1 MTSRRIRRV
10 ALAVPLGLPFMERL
24 LAGVLD
30 YAKKQGNWAFV
41 RAPEQLG
48 PSFEWLKHWQGD
60 GALVTVTSKRDAAI
74 ARALDMP
81 VVNLTAYLENT
92 GIPTVMVDHQEIGRL
107 AATHLLE
114 QRFHRFGYYGVRN
127 IFYSEQ
133 RRSGF
138 AGAIRQA
145 GGQCRVLEVLPLEA
159 SPGHWRRHQREL
171 DSWLKSLTPPVGI
184 MASTDLRAGIVADAC
199 SRLGLAIPDDVALIG
214 VDNDPIACELCQP
227 PLSSVARNDH
237 EVGRRAAALLDDLMS
252 GRPPP
257 EKPIL
262 IAPDGVVC
270 RRTTETM
277 AIDDARVAAAVRLI
291 REHLHEKFGVE
302 RLIASSGLSRRWL
315 EYRFQE
321 SLGCTPYAMINQL
334 RVERAKQLLANPGK
348 HTLSQIAEACGFSE
362 LRRFRLAFRRVTGK
376 TPAQFRK
383 ATKGAIRP
391 SG

>member
-1 MTSRRIRRV
+1 
-10 ALAVPLGLPFMERL
+10 MERL
-24 LAGVLD
+24 LSGVLS
-30 YAKKQGNWAFV
+30 YAKMQGNWAFV
-41 RAPEQLG
+41 RAPEQLS
-48 PSFEWLKHWQGD
+48 PSFEWLKDWQGD
-60 GALVTVTSKRDAAI
+60 GALVMITSKRDASV
-74 ARALDMP
+74 ARSLDIP
-81 VVNLTAYLENT
+81 VVNLTAYLEDT

-107 AATHLLE
+107 AAVHLLE
-114 QRFHRFGYYGVRN
+114 QRFRRFGYYGVRD

-138 AGAIRQA
+138 AETVRQA
-145 GGQCRVLEVLPLEA
+145 GGQCKILEVLPVEA
-159 SPGHWRRHQREL
+159 SPGNWRRHQREL

-199 SRLGLAIPDDVALIG
+199 SRLGLAIPDDVALVG
-214 VDNDPIACELCQP
+214 VDNDPVACELCQP

-237 EVGRRAAALLDDLMS
+237 EVGRRAAALLDHLMS

-270 RRTTETM
+270 RRSTETM
-277 AIDDARVAAAVRLI
+277 AVDDPHVAATVRYI

-302 RLIASSGLSRRWL
+302 RIIANSGLSRRWL
-315 EYRFQE
+315 EYRFQA

-334 RVERAKQLLANPGK
+334 RVEHARQLLASPEK
-348 HTLSQIAEACGFSE
+348 QTLSQIADACGFSE

-383 ATKGAIRP
+383 QSTP
-391 SG
+391 SCMSPT